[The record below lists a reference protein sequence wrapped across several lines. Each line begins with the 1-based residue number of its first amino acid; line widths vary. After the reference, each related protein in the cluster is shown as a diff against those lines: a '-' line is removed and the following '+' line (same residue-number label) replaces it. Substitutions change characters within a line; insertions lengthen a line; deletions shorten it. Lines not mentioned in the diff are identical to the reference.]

1 LLKARPGFIVG
12 DGPAVRDSA
21 VAILPVSPSTGGL
34 RAVFAV
40 ICDDVS
46 VVAEAIKV
54 DDGITCAYG

>member
-1 LLKARPGFIVG
+1 LLKARPGFIVS

-21 VAILPVSPSTGGL
+21 VAIFPVPPSAGGL

-40 ICDDVS
+40 ICDDFG
-46 VVAEAIKV
+46 VVTEAVKV